1 MDTRP
6 GPAAES
12 VWLAPL
18 LPPAVA
24 VTAGVAVDR
33 AITPPF
39 AGAMLAAAVFLVAAV
54 LLRDRRL
61 GLLYLLVALAGL
73 GCAYHAWRCRLV
85 REDEIALLADR
96 TPRPV
101 RLRGVVSEGPR

>member
-1 MDTRP
+1 METRP
-6 GPAAES
+6 APVSES

-18 LPPAVA
+18 LPPAIA
-24 VTAGVAVDR
+24 VTAGVALDR
-33 AITPPF
+33 ALEPPF
-39 AGAMLAAAVFLVAAV
+39 LGALLAAVACLVAAAI
-54 LLRDRRL
+54 LRRRRL

-85 REDEIALLADR
+85 RDDEIAQFAQR

-101 RLRGVVSEGPR
+101 RLRG